1 MQLVNTSTGMR
12 ELNPGAVNVRNDMAR
27 MTALLPVVI
36 VLASGAAPAVGM
48 GLNPSDWNIM
58 FSKNMPAHPS
68 VNSAG
73 GWQFELKDNNEVH
86 YVLEKASDKVRNA
99 MSDNGS
105 HLAVIMKV
113 DCPQGCEFKATQ
125 GSTPAAVTVMI
136 RKQNDDALTAA
147 NGRFWCGGSRIILAP
162 GTYSVTCPLDRSA
175 WTNVDGQKPSS
186 EEWNNTLKNLGEV
199 GVTFGGTFYG
209 HGVRMSS
216 GSAVISMLKFDAI

>member
-1 MQLVNTSTGMR
+1 MGRT
-12 ELNPGAVNVRNDMAR
+12 A
-27 MTALLPVVI
+27 ALLSLVS
-36 VLASGAAPAVGM
+36 VLVSGAASAVGI
-48 GLNPSDWNIM
+48 GLNPSDWNIL

-68 VNSAG
+68 VHSAG
-73 GWQFELKDNNEVH
+73 GWQFELKDNSEVH

-105 HLAVIMKV
+105 RLEVSMKV
-113 DCPQGCEFKATQ
+113 DCRKGCEFEATQ
-125 GSTPAAVTVMI
+125 GTTPAAVTVMI
-136 RKQNDDALTAA
+136 RKKRDDALTDA
-147 NGRFWCGGSRIILAP
+147 NGRFWCGSSRITLAV

-175 WTNVDGQKPSS
+175 WTNVDGHKPSS
-186 EEWNNTLKNLGEV
+186 EEWNNMLKNLGEV